1 MASFG
6 EDVRLKTSGEGDV
19 QDITAHVARVV
30 NLSKIENGI
39 VCVSVVGS
47 TASVTTVEFEPG
59 LAKDLGEAAERLFPR
74 GLDYDHHR
82 RWGDGNGHSH
92 VRASFLGPSV
102 TVPVRGGKPVLGTW
116 QQIVLMEFD
125 PRPRE
130 RTVAVQVVGD

>member
-1 MASFG
+1 MSSFG